1 MKFKELRQ
9 RLDELTVTLGAPVI
23 DPKKV
28 DDYEQM
34 QRAQSPDAFFLKR
47 LAGVETRLPDFGTDE
62 AAEKAREMTPG
73 QIAGQRIYAGI
84 RAYDRLYGTSLKQP
98 KD

>member
-9 RLDELTVTLGAPVI
+9 RLDELTVTLGAPVV

-47 LAGVETRLPDFGTDE
+47 LAGVEIKQPELGTDE
-62 AAEKAREMTPG
+62 ADQKAREMTPG
-73 QIAGQRIYAGI
+73 QIAGKRIYDGI
-84 RAYDRLYGTSLKQP
+84 RAYDRLYGTALKQP

>member
-23 DPKKV
+23 DPKEAEAVMQK
-28 DDYEQM
+28 
-34 QRAQSPDAFFLKR
+34 QRAMSPDAFFLKR
-47 LAGVETRLPDFGTDE
+47 LAGIEIKQPDLGTDE
-62 AAEKAREMTPG
+62 ASQKAREMTPG
-73 QIAGQRIYAGI
+73 QIAGKRIYDGI
-84 RAYDRLYGTSLKQP
+84 RAYDRLHGTVLKQP